1 MILYFIYLLYNN
13 NIMTVY
19 NYKKEKKHKKKQK
32 KHKKIKRKKS

>member
-19 NYKKEKKHKKKQK
+19 NYKKEKN
-32 KHKKIKRKKS
+32 IKRNKKNIKR